1 MTGVPLPVRR
11 GRYHSVVFCP
21 CRRQVLVEGQSQKWS
36 QWERQVAPRLPD
48 IITVL
53 WLMAQQMEGN
63 NEKQ

>member
-1 MTGVPLPVRR
+1 M
-11 GRYHSVVFCP
+11 
-21 CRRQVLVEGQSQKWS
+21 LVEGQSQKWS

-63 NEKQ
+63 NEKQSLQKMGF